1 MLNSMPGELN
11 VKHSSACIQV
21 KFRRFIVVVLTGLIL
36 SSCSTVND
44 LVPDAVSDLLPG
56 KAEKAPLV
64 GERRAVLKNAS
75 NSLGVDAEASTSP
88 FIIPQA
94 YVNTNWAQPGGV
106 PSNAVE
112 HPALGAQ
119 PKRLWRTN
127 AGSGSSSSG
136 RLTASPIVVG
146 NFIFVLDTRATVRAF
161 SATNGGAL
169 WSVALTPKD
178 EEDDEGFGG
187 GVAAGDGKVFAV
199 TGFGSVVALDM
210 ASGKIIWRRELGV
223 PIRSAPTAKSGRVY
237 ATTVN
242 NEIFALNASD
252 GETAWKFRGVSES
265 AGLLASTSPA
275 VSGGYVI
282 VPYSSGDIVAFREA
296 DGAPV
301 WTDSLTKTGSLSSL
315 AQLNDISGR
324 PVVYDG
330 KVYAISHGGRF
341 SSLDLKTG
349 ARVWGRDITGVQTPW
364 VAGGAIFVLSL
375 ENKVMALSR
384 NTGKV
389 RWIVSLDD
397 VVKGGSKLQWSGP
410 VLAGGRLWLV
420 SSKGQA
426 LTLSPQS
433 GKSLGSISVGGRM
446 FIAPIVA
453 NNTIY
458 FLTDSADL
466 IAMR

>member
-1 MLNSMPGELN
+1 MLNSISGEIDSKSIN
-11 VKHSSACIQV
+11 TCIAV
-21 KFRRFIVVVLTGLIL
+21 RSRHFIAVVLAGLIL

-56 KAEKAPLV
+56 KAEEEILV
-64 GERRAVLKNAS
+64 GERRAVLKNSSAS
-75 NSLGVDAEASTSP
+75 LDVDAEASASP
-88 FIIPQA
+88 IIIPQSF
-94 YVNTNWAQPGGV
+94 VNTNWAQPGGL
-106 PSNAVE
+106 PSNSVE
-112 HPALGAQ
+112 HPALSAQ

-127 AGSGSSSSG
+127 AGSGSSNSG

-161 SATNGGAL
+161 STANGAAL

-223 PIRSAPTAKSGRVY
+223 PIRSAPTTKSGRVY

-265 AGLLASTSPA
+265 AGLLASTSAA

-296 DGAPV
+296 DGSPV

-324 PVVYDG
+324 PVVYDN

-349 ARVWGRDITGVQTPW
+349 ARVWGRNITGVQTPW
-364 VAGGAIFVLSL
+364 VVGDTIFVLSL
-375 ENKVMALSR
+375 DNKVMALSR
-384 NTGKV
+384 NSGKV
-389 RWIVSLDD
+389 RWIISLDD
-397 VVKGGSKLQWSGP
+397 VVKGDKKLQWSGP

-433 GKSLGSISVGGRM
+433 GKSLGTLSVGGSM

>member
-1 MLNSMPGELN
+1 MLNSIPGNLN
-11 VKHSSACIQV
+11 LKPVNACAPV
-21 KFRRFIVVVLTGLIL
+21 RFRHFIAVVLAGLIL

-56 KAEKAPLV
+56 KAEEAPLE
-64 GERRAVLKNAS
+64 GERRAVLKNS
-75 NSLGVDAEASTSP
+75 SGSLGVDAEASASP
-88 FIIPQA
+88 VIIPQA
-94 YVNTNWAQPGGV
+94 FVNTNWAQPGGL
-106 PSNAVE
+106 PSNAIE
-112 HPALGAQ
+112 HPALSAQ

-127 AGSGSSSSG
+127 AGSGSSSNG

-161 SATNGGAL
+161 STTNGGAL

-210 ASGKIIWRRELGV
+210 ASGKILWRRELGV
-223 PIRSAPTAKSGRVY
+223 PIRSAPTVKSGRVY
-237 ATTVN
+237 AITVN

-296 DGAPV
+296 DGSPV

-324 PVVYDG
+324 PVVYDN

-349 ARVWGRDITGVQTPW
+349 ARVWGRNITGVQTPW
-364 VAGGAIFVLSL
+364 VAGDTIFVLSL
-375 ENKVMALSR
+375 ENKIMALSR

-389 RWIVSLDD
+389 RWITSLNEL
-397 VVKGGSKLQWSGP
+397 VKGDSKLQWSGP
-410 VLAGGRLWLV
+410 VLAGGLLWLV

-426 LTLSPQS
+426 LSLSPQS
-433 GKSLGSISVGGRM
+433 GKSLGSLSVGGSM